1 MIDVAGGSG
10 SGGGSG
16 SFDPSSLIGLATEA
30 WVDENYL
37 SIEFFS
43 QLFKAYKPGESA
55 GDPDVEVLP
64 NTIDEDITN
73 VKSMFGFWT
82 EFYLS
87 ALGTGGASSVGIS
100 LASLSDV
107 DVTGVTNGQFLKWD
121 SMQLKW
127 VPGTASGGTD
137 MATVWAN
144 LAAVDA
150 THQIDA
156 SHLTTAAASLSVNY
170 ANTANYANY
179 VYCTSHIG
187 TWYLSSDWDGTYFW
201 LTGKYNSNT
210 VPCATAYATS
220 AGSASTASSASYAT
234 SAGSA
239 TSAGYAGYLS
249 VYNKTIWGQTYWN
262 SSGQPQNVS
271 GDLILNGSNLGLYG
285 TPGWSNS
292 CYISGYYSSGYKIGF
307 AVGGTAVVEISSAGV
322 YSTSGVTA
330 LSDIRFKDVVEWM
343 DIDVKRIAEMSIIK
357 FLWNDR
363 DEGGKLHVG
372 CIAQEW
378 EGLLPWTVQ
387 EVNGKKS
394 LDYSVAALVS
404 VVAVARKVES
414 HEERIARLE
423 RELVKERALLSK
435 ESGRKGD

>member
-1 MIDVAGGSG
+1 
-10 SGGGSG
+10 
-16 SFDPSSLIGLATEA
+16 
-30 WVDENYL
+30 
-37 SIEFFS
+37 
-43 QLFKAYKPGESA
+43 
-55 GDPDVEVLP
+55 
-64 NTIDEDITN
+64 
-73 VKSMFGFWT
+73 
-82 EFYLS
+82 
-87 ALGTGGASSVGIS
+87 
-100 LASLSDV
+100 
-107 DVTGVTNGQFLKWD
+107 
-121 SMQLKW
+121 
-127 VPGTASGGTD
+127 

-150 THQIDA
+150 THQIGA

-201 LTGKYNSNT
+201 LTGKYSSNT
-210 VPCATAYATS
+210 VPCATDYATS

-285 TPGWSNS
+285 TPGTSSS
-292 CYISGYYSSGYKIGF
+292 CYISGYYASGYKIGF

-330 LSDIRFKDVVEWM
+330 LSDIRFKNVVERM

-372 CIAQEW
+372 CVAQEW

-423 RELVKERALLSK
+423 RELAKERIN
-435 ESGRKGD
+435 G